1 NRKRGRHYRVKAHV
15 VVQRNRIDLRG
26 RILALEQRRQ
36 RRRESPARRGFG
48 VVQRLDAEPIARRER
63 PARDALVDD
72 EREHAVEALDAP
84 LAPFGIRL
92 QNDLGI
98 ARRPEA
104 MPEIFQLEPKLLEV
118 VDATVEDDD
127 EIMILVEHRLRRAR
141 RQIEDLQAAMA
152 DGDRSLAEVAVRIR
166 PARSEPLGHAFDD
179 DTARVAPI
187 EAELSCYSTHINLL
201 HY

>member
-1 NRKRGRHYRVKAHV
+1 
-15 VVQRNRIDLRG
+15 
-26 RILALEQRRQ
+26 
-36 RRRESPARRGFG
+36 
-48 VVQRLDAEPIARRER
+48 RRER

-104 MPEIFQLEPKLLEV
+104 MPEIFELEPKLLEV

-127 EIMILVEHRLRRAR
+127 EIVILVDHRLRRAR
-141 RQIEDLQAAMA
+141 RQIEDLQTAMA
-152 DGDRSLAEVAVRIR
+152 DGDRPIAEVAARIG
-166 PARSEPLGHAFDD
+166 PARGEPLRHALDD
-179 DTARVAPI
+179 RSVRGAAV
-187 EAELSCYSTHINLL
+187 EAELSCYATHIKYL
-201 HY
+201 HSFLNVIH